1 MADQSDI
8 STLWAGIL
16 ASGTFIGGVIVAIL
30 KGGKSNPEPERHED
44 REIQH
49 MMDRMEKIES
59 RQSESDI
66 RIEVAMNLFGEVKE
80 QSSEIKK
87 QLNEMNMNITRA
99 LTQLEERRRK

>member
-1 MADQSDI
+1 MPDAPDI
-8 STLWAGIL
+8 PSWWAGIL
-16 ASGTFIGGVIVAIL
+16 AAGTFIGGIIVAIF
-30 KGGKSNPEPERHED
+30 KGGKAKPESERHDD

-49 MMDRMEKIES
+49 MMDRMGKIES